1 MIRSLPAIL
10 LAFIILSCSGKNKI
24 PRGVLSQPQMEAVLW
39 DMISAD
45 EYITGYVLLKDPSLN
60 KKNESIKLYDEIYQI
75 HKTNKEQFEKSLSF
89 YQSHPN
95 LLMDVLDSINAKH
108 ANTINRPNR
117 VILADTLRM
126 HNKVA
131 Q

>member
-1 MIRSLPAIL
+1 MIRSLSVFLLVFIL
-10 LAFIILSCSGKNKI
+10 LACSGKNKI
-24 PRGVLSQPQMEAVLW
+24 PRDILSQPQMEAVLW

-45 EYITGYVLLKDPSLN
+45 EFVAGYVLPKDPSID
-60 KKNESIKLYDEIYQI
+60 KKRESIKLYDEIYQI
-75 HKTNKEQFEKSLSF
+75 HKTNKDQFEKSLSF

-108 ANTINRPNR
+108 STLGSRSSRII
-117 VILADTLRM
+117 VGDTLRSQ
-126 HNKVA
+126 NKIA